1 MKYSFDKSLGKITHQ
16 VSKGLGKKLVE
27 KFAKH
32 NYNLTS
38 QEWTVISYLYYN
50 KQSNQKDIA
59 EFISENKVMT
69 KRIIDRLE
77 GEGHVK
83 RSISKKDKR
92 TNKVKLT
99 PKGSELYQILAPLAE
114 ETLKE
119 AYSGLSSKEV
129 NQCLSTLSKI
139 QETLSNDNSE

>member
-16 VSKGLGKKLVE
+16 VSKDLGKKLME
-27 KFAKH
+27 KFAKY
-32 NYNLTS
+32 NYDLTS
-38 QEWTVISYLYYN
+38 KEWTVISYLYYN
-50 KQSNQKDIA
+50 KQGNQKDIA

-77 GEGHVK
+77 REGYVK

-92 TNKVKLT
+92 RNKVKLKA
-99 PKGSELYQILAPLAE
+99 KGGELYQTLAPLAE

-129 NQCLSTLSKI
+129 NQCLKTLNKI
-139 QETLSNDNSE
+139 QQTLDTDN